1 MYFYIPCCSVIFQNC
16 NFFYFKISGYQQIAV
31 DDKENFL
38 MLMWEN
44 LLIKKTIELKKIET
58 FQLFY
63 FLFFIVSIVFWV
75 QHFFEFQVISS

>member
-38 MLMWEN
+38 MLMWKN
-44 LLIKKTIELKKIET
+44 LLIKKTIELKKKKI
-58 FQLFY
+58 
-63 FLFFIVSIVFWV
+63 LFFTFFTII
-75 QHFFEFQVISS
+75 FEFQIINVALL